1 MMKAEFI
8 QQLLQQNLPGAAVT
22 VTGDGY
28 HFQAEIISPEFAGL
42 GRVQRQ
48 QKVYAIL
55 NSYIQSGELH
65 AITLITKAPE
75 E

>member
-1 MMKAEFI
+1 MKPEAI
-8 QQLLQQNLPGAAVT
+8 QQLLQQKLPTAEIA

-28 HFQAEIISPEFAGL
+28 HFQVTIITSEFAGL
-42 GRVQRQ
+42 SRVQRQ

-65 AITLITKAPE
+65 AITLITKTPDE
-75 E
+75 